1 MVALP
6 WRDGA
11 GLEVALMPEPHSLIH
26 GEAPLRWRSLP
37 RFPPFSVLSINVI
50 PSILAV
56 LFVLAAEV
64 VEGGTRCKDRMGILV
79 VLTAKSKVPKFLFLF
94 AMVV

>member
-1 MVALP
+1 
-6 WRDGA
+6 
-11 GLEVALMPEPHSLIH
+11 
-26 GEAPLRWRSLP
+26 
-37 RFPPFSVLSINVI
+37 VLSINVI

-79 VLTAKSKVPKFLFLF
+79 VLTAKSKVPKFLLLF